1 MENWVEIIYGYLSR
15 RDLLCVCNQDFLLC
29 QKIAGVMLIS
39 MLTVVKFFSGA
50 VISKFFSEGMFSYRR
65 FSLLQ
70 SEHPLFCI
78 FPDYFSK
85 YLLLKLKLFRHNTD
99 YNKNLLRNSP
109 KIAKKVCIH
118 FYENILSEI
127 NWPLI

>member
-70 SEHPLFCI
+70 SEYPLFCI
-78 FPDYFSK
+78 FLDF
-85 YLLLKLKLFRHNTD
+85 FF
-99 YNKNLLRNSP
+99 
-109 KIAKKVCIH
+109 KIFFVKVKA
-118 FYENILSEI
+118 F
-127 NWPLI
+127 